1 MDPEKGAQDVLRC
14 DVCPD
19 KEREKNSAEVH
30 CNTCHTNVCSPC
42 VAKHMTSDKLKKH
55 DIVLLHS
62 ANTEID
68 LPTCPSHSTVKCEL
82 FCKKCTIP
90 ICLKCLSSTH
100 NSHAVEE
107 IIDMCKTIRA
117 DIQKSTRN
125 LKTEIIPKFE
135 KLLIDEDEKTKHLMQ
150 AYDIFE
156 SSIEDHGK
164 GIHKVV
170 EAGITKYKAKAK
182 QMKQTD
188 FEILQQQKEDVNGLL
203 SEAKKEATRNDLLKR
218 SRNVTELMVFKAK
231 PINAPVLKNIIP
243 PVFKPKPISDDFVES
258 FFPPIP
264 NSKVVVEQ
272 GTASLD
278 QINKKLASIGA
289 STDEVLFTFQT
300 PYKQLLRVTRTRIAG
315 RFWTSGND
323 SMLRCLDMQ
332 NGSVLKSC
340 TIPMN
345 PIDICSAV
353 VDLYVS
359 DGKTLYRGTYPHWN
373 IEKCYN
379 APDGWSV
386 EAIANSPA
394 SELPFSLEPYAKHL
408 LLFLRREDSRQS
420 KVVKVKSTVSII
432 SRTEFQY
439 DNEGKDL
446 YNSNC
451 YDFFLEENRNGD
463 ICVSDTTALVVI
475 DKRGNFRFRYHGK
488 VFDTFDKPFKPMGVT
503 TDPRGNII
511 LADLDNR
518 CIHLLDQDG
527 NFVRYIT
534 CGGSLDKIID
544 VSCDE
549 NGRVWVAERDTAKVK
564 CIKYQ

>member
-14 DVCPD
+14 DVCSD
-19 KEREKNSAEVH
+19 KEREKSPAEVH
-30 CNTCHTNVCSPC
+30 CNTCHTNVCGPC
-42 VAKHMTSDKLKKH
+42 VVKHMTLNKSKKH

-62 ANTEID
+62 ANTEVD
-68 LPTCPSHSTVKCEL
+68 LPNCASHSTVKCEL

-117 DIQKSTRN
+117 DIQKNAGN
-125 LKTEIIPKFE
+125 LKTEIIPKFK

-164 GIHKVV
+164 EIHKAVNDV
-170 EAGITKYKAKAK
+170 ITKYKAKVK

-188 FEILQQQKEDVNGLL
+188 FEILQQQKEDLNGLL
-203 SEAKKEATRNDLLKR
+203 SEAKKEDIRNDLLKR
-218 SRNVTELMVFKAK
+218 SRNVTELMAFKAK
-231 PINAPVLKNIIP
+231 PINTPVLKNIIP
-243 PVFKPKPISDDFVES
+243 PVFKPKPISDDVLES

-264 NSKVVVEQ
+264 NSKVVVEE

-278 QINKKLASIGA
+278 EKKKLAAIGA
-289 STDEVLFTFQT
+289 STDEVLFTFKT
-300 PYKQLLRVTRTRIAG
+300 PYKQLLRVACEQSG
-315 RFWTSGND
+315 RLWTSGNE
-323 SMLRCLDMQ
+323 SILRCLDMQ
-332 NGSVLKSC
+332 NGSVIKSC

-345 PIDICSAV
+345 PTDICTNFF
-353 VDLYVS
+353 DDFFVS
-359 DGKTLYRGTYPHWN
+359 DGKTLYRETGGNLKKY
-373 IEKCYN
+373 YY

-386 EAIANSPA
+386 EAMAK
-394 SELPFSLEPYAKHL
+394 SLVPGSIFFIGTNAIHL
-408 LLFLRREDSRQS
+408 LLFLRREDNRQS
-420 KVVKVKSTVSII
+420 KVVKVI
-432 SRTEFQY
+432 SAAWTPTEFQY

-475 DKRGNFRFRYHGK
+475 DKRGKFRFRYHGK

-503 TDPRGNII
+503 TDPRGNIL